1 MILDVRDVH
10 TFYGTSHIL
19 FGVSLDVGEGETVC
33 LLGRNGAGKS
43 TTLRSIM
50 GLTPPA
56 SGSITYHGVQLMG
69 KPPYSIAKLG
79 IGFVPDDRGIFADL
93 TVHENLEVAET
104 RRRGGGNGEAWT
116 LERVYAAFPSLQ
128 GLRARRGEHL
138 SGGEQRLLSVARAL
152 LTHPRLLIFDEPA
165 EGLSPLVVR
174 AVRDWIRRLKQGGIS
189 ILLSEQNVR
198 FALEVSDR
206 AYVIDKGVIRH
217 QGSVEE
223 LRANE
228 EVRKRYLMV

>member
-1 MILDVRDVH
+1 VILDVRDLH

-19 FGVSLDVGEGETVC
+19 FGVSLEVREGETVC

-56 SGSITYHGVQLMG
+56 SGSVTYNGVELIG
-69 KPPYSIAKLG
+69 KPTYTIARLG

-93 TVHENLEVAET
+93 TVHENLEIAET
-104 RRRGGGNGEAWT
+104 RRRPNGDAWT
-116 LERVYAAFPSLQ
+116 LERLYSAFPMLQ

-174 AVRDWIRRLKQGGIS
+174 AVREWIVRLKQSGMS

-198 FALEVSDR
+198 FAMEVSDR

-217 QGSVEE
+217 HGSVEE

-228 EVRKRYLMV
+228 EIRKRYLMV

>member
-19 FGVSLDVGEGETVC
+19 FGVSLNVSQGETVC

-56 SGSITYHGVQLMG
+56 SGSIAYDGVELIG
-69 KPPYSIAKLG
+69 KPPYAIAKLG
-79 IGFVPDDRGIFADL
+79 VGFVPDDRGIFADL
-93 TVHENLEVAET
+93 TVHENLEIAET
-104 RRRGGGNGEAWT
+104 RRRPNGDAWT
-116 LERVYAAFPSLQ
+116 LERLYSAFPMLQ

-174 AVRDWIRRLKQGGIS
+174 AVREWILRLKQSGIS

-198 FALEVSDR
+198 FAIEVSDR

-217 QGSVEE
+217 QGTVEE

-228 EVRKRYLMV
+228 EIRKRYLMV

>member
-1 MILDVRDVH
+1 MAVMD
-10 TFYGTSHIL
+10 
-19 FGVSLDVGEGETVC
+19 
-33 LLGRNGAGKS
+33 
-43 TTLRSIM
+43 
-50 GLTPPA
+50 
-56 SGSITYHGVQLMG
+56 
-69 KPPYSIAKLG
+69 
-79 IGFVPDDRGIFADL
+79 
-93 TVHENLEVAET
+93 
-104 RRRGGGNGEAWT
+104 
-116 LERVYAAFPSLQ
+116 
-128 GLRARRGEHL
+128 RARRGEHL

-152 LTHPRLLIFDEPA
+152 LTHPRLLVFDEPA
-165 EGLSPLVVR
+165 EGLSPPVVR

-228 EVRKRYLMV
+228 DVRKRYLMV

>member
-1 MILDVRDVH
+1 MILAVRDVH

-19 FGVSLDVGEGETVC
+19 FGVSLEVRAGETVC

-50 GLTPPA
+50 GLTRPA
-56 SGSITYHGVQLMG
+56 SGSVTYNGVELIG
-69 KPPYSIAKLG
+69 KPPHTIARLG

-93 TVHENLEVAET
+93 TVHENLEIAET
-104 RRRGGGNGEAWT
+104 RRRPNGDAWT
-116 LERVYAAFPSLQ
+116 LERLYSAFPTLQ

-174 AVRDWIRRLKQGGIS
+174 AVREWILRLKLSGMS

-198 FALEVSDR
+198 FAMEVSDR

-228 EVRKRYLMV
+228 EIRRRYLMV

>member
-1 MILDVRDVH
+1 MILDVRDLH

-19 FGVSLDVGEGETVC
+19 FGVSLEVREGETVC

-56 SGSITYHGVQLMG
+56 SGSVTYNGVELIG
-69 KPPYSIAKLG
+69 KPPYTIARLG

-93 TVHENLEVAET
+93 TVHENLEIAET
-104 RRRGGGNGEAWT
+104 RRRPNGDAWT
-116 LERVYAAFPSLQ
+116 LERLYSAFPMLQ

-174 AVRDWIRRLKQGGIS
+174 AVREWILRLKQSGMS

-198 FALEVSDR
+198 FAMEVSDR
-206 AYVIDKGVIRH
+206 AYVIDKGEIRH

-228 EVRKRYLMV
+228 EIRKRYLMV

>member
-1 MILDVRDVH
+1 MILEVRDVH

-19 FGVSLDVGEGETVC
+19 FGVSLGVGEGETVC

-56 SGSITYHGVQLMG
+56 SGSITYHGVELIG
-69 KPPYSIAKLG
+69 KPTYTIARLG

-104 RRRGGGNGEAWT
+104 RRPPKGNGEAWT
-116 LERVYAAFPSLQ
+116 LERLYAAFPALE
-128 GLRARRGEHL
+128 GLRTRRGEHL

-152 LTHPRLLIFDEPA
+152 LTHPRLLVFDEPA

-174 AVRDWIRRLKQGGIS
+174 AVRDWILRLKQNGIS

-198 FALEVSDR
+198 FAMEVSDR
-206 AYVIDKGVIRH
+206 AYVIDNGVIRH
-217 QGSVEE
+217 QGTVDE
-223 LRANE
+223 LRGNE

>member
-1 MILDVRDVH
+1 MILAVRDVH

-19 FGVSLDVGEGETVC
+19 FGVSLEVREGETVC

-56 SGSITYHGVQLMG
+56 SGSVTYNGVELIG
-69 KPPYSIAKLG
+69 KPPYTIARLG

-93 TVHENLEVAET
+93 TVHENLEIAET
-104 RRRGGGNGEAWT
+104 RRRPNRDAWT
-116 LERVYAAFPSLQ
+116 LERLYSAFPTLQ

-174 AVRDWIRRLKQGGIS
+174 AVREWILRLKQSGIS

-198 FALEVSDR
+198 FAMEVSDR

-228 EVRKRYLMV
+228 EIRKRYLMV

>member
-1 MILDVRDVH
+1 VILDVRDVH

-19 FGVSLDVGEGETVC
+19 FGVSLTVSEGETVC

-56 SGSITYHGVQLMG
+56 SGSITYNGVELIG
-69 KPPYSIAKLG
+69 KPPYTIARLG

-93 TVHENLEVAET
+93 TVHENLEIAQT
-104 RRRGGGNGEAWT
+104 RRRSHGDAWT
-116 LERVYAAFPSLQ
+116 LERLYIAFPTLH
-128 GLRARRGEHL
+128 GLRTRRGEHL

-174 AVRDWIRRLKQGGIS
+174 AVREWILRLKQSGLA
-189 ILLSEQNVR
+189 ILLSEQNVK

-206 AYVIDKGVIRH
+206 AYVIDKGAIRH
-217 QGSVEE
+217 QGRVEE
-223 LRANE
+223 LRENE

>member
-1 MILDVRDVH
+1 VILEVRDIH

-19 FGVSLDVGEGETVC
+19 FGVSLNVGEGETVC

-50 GLTPPA
+50 GLTAPA
-56 SGSITYHGVQLMG
+56 SGSITYNGVQLIG
-69 KPPYSIAKLG
+69 KPPYTIARLG

-93 TVHENLEVAET
+93 TVHENLEIAET
-104 RRRGGGNGEAWT
+104 RRRGNGDAWT
-116 LERVYAAFPSLQ
+116 LERLYTAFPMLK
-128 GLRARRGEHL
+128 GLRDRRGEHL

-174 AVRDWIRRLKQGGIS
+174 AVRDWVVRLKESGLS
-189 ILLSEQNVR
+189 ILLSEQNVK
-198 FALEVSDR
+198 FAMEVSDR

-228 EVRKRYLMV
+228 EIRKRYLMV

>member
-1 MILDVRDVH
+1 VILDVRDVH

-19 FGVSLDVGEGETVC
+19 FGVSLTVSEGETVC

-56 SGSITYHGVQLMG
+56 SGRITYNGVELIG
-69 KPPYSIAKLG
+69 KPPYTIARLG

-93 TVHENLEVAET
+93 TVHENLEIAQT
-104 RRRGGGNGEAWT
+104 RRRPDGDAWT
-116 LERVYAAFPSLQ
+116 LERLYAAFPMLH

-152 LTHPRLLIFDEPA
+152 LTHPRLVIFDEPA

-174 AVRDWIRRLKQGGIS
+174 TVREWILRLKQSGLA
-189 ILLSEQNVR
+189 ILLSEQNVK

-217 QGSVEE
+217 QGRVEE
-223 LRANE
+223 LRENE

>member
-1 MILDVRDVH
+1 VILAVRDVH

-19 FGVSLDVGEGETVC
+19 FGVSLEVREGETVC

-56 SGSITYHGVQLMG
+56 SGSVTYNGVELIG
-69 KPPYSIAKLG
+69 KPPHTIARLG

-93 TVHENLEVAET
+93 TVHENLEIAET
-104 RRRGGGNGEAWT
+104 RRRPNGDTWT
-116 LERVYAAFPSLQ
+116 LERLYSAFPTLQ

-165 EGLSPLVVR
+165 EGLSPLVVKAIR
-174 AVRDWIRRLKQGGIS
+174 EWILRLKQSGMS

-198 FALEVSDR
+198 FAMEVSDR

-228 EVRKRYLMV
+228 EIRKRYLMV

>member
-1 MILDVRDVH
+1 MILEVRDLH

-19 FGVSLDVGEGETVC
+19 FGVSLEVREGETVC

-56 SGSITYHGVQLMG
+56 SGSVTYNGVELIG
-69 KPPYSIAKLG
+69 KPPYTIARLG

-93 TVHENLEVAET
+93 TVHENLEIAET
-104 RRRGGGNGEAWT
+104 RRRPNGDAWT
-116 LERVYAAFPSLQ
+116 LERLYSAFPMLQ

-174 AVRDWIRRLKQGGIS
+174 AVREWILRLKQSGMS

-198 FALEVSDR
+198 FAMEVSDR

-228 EVRKRYLMV
+228 EIRKRYLMV

>member
-1 MILDVRDVH
+1 VILDVRDVH

-19 FGVSLDVGEGETVC
+19 FGVSLAVSQGETVC

-56 SGSITYHGVQLMG
+56 SGSIAYDGVELIG
-69 KPPYSIAKLG
+69 KPPYAIAKLG
-79 IGFVPDDRGIFADL
+79 VGFVPDDRGIFADL

-104 RRRGGGNGEAWT
+104 RRRPNGDAWT
-116 LERVYAAFPSLQ
+116 LERLYSAFPMLQ
-128 GLRARRGEHL
+128 GLRTRRGEHL

-152 LTHPRLLIFDEPA
+152 LTRPRLLIFDEPA

-174 AVRDWIRRLKQGGIS
+174 AVRDWILRLKQSGIS

-198 FALEVSDR
+198 FAIEVSDR

-217 QGSVEE
+217 QGTVEE

-228 EVRKRYLMV
+228 EIRKRYLMV

>member
-19 FGVSLDVGEGETVC
+19 FGVSLNVSQGETVC

-56 SGSITYHGVQLMG
+56 SGSIAYDGVELIG
-69 KPPYSIAKLG
+69 KPPYAIAKLG
-79 IGFVPDDRGIFADL
+79 VGFVPDDRGIFADL
-93 TVHENLEVAET
+93 TVHENLEIAET
-104 RRRGGGNGEAWT
+104 RRRPNGDAWT
-116 LERVYAAFPSLQ
+116 LERLYSAFPMLQ
-128 GLRARRGEHL
+128 GLRTRRGEHL

-174 AVRDWIRRLKQGGIS
+174 AVREWILRLKQSGIS

-198 FALEVSDR
+198 FAMEVSDR

-217 QGSVEE
+217 QGTVEE

-228 EVRKRYLMV
+228 EIRKRYLMV

>member
-1 MILDVRDVH
+1 VILDVRDLH

-19 FGVSLDVGEGETVC
+19 FGVSLEVREGETVC

-56 SGSITYHGVQLMG
+56 SGSVTYNGVELIG
-69 KPPYSIAKLG
+69 KPPYTIARLG

-93 TVHENLEVAET
+93 TVHENLEIAET
-104 RRRGGGNGEAWT
+104 RRRPNGDAWT
-116 LERVYAAFPSLQ
+116 LERLYSAFPMLQ

-174 AVRDWIRRLKQGGIS
+174 AVREWIVRLKQSGMS

-198 FALEVSDR
+198 FAMEVSDR

-217 QGSVEE
+217 HGSVEE

-228 EVRKRYLMV
+228 EIRKRYLMV

>member
-1 MILDVRDVH
+1 VILDVRDIH

-19 FGVSLDVGEGETVC
+19 FGVSLNVGQGETVC

-50 GLTPPA
+50 GLTAPA
-56 SGSITYHGVQLMG
+56 SGSITYNGVQLIG
-69 KPPYSIAKLG
+69 KPPYTIARLG

-93 TVHENLEVAET
+93 TVHENLEIAET
-104 RRRGGGNGEAWT
+104 RRRGNGEAWT
-116 LERVYAAFPSLQ
+116 IERLYTAFPMLK
-128 GLRARRGEHL
+128 GLRDRRGEHL

-174 AVRDWIRRLKQGGIS
+174 AVRDWVVRLKESGLS
-189 ILLSEQNVR
+189 ILLSEQNVK
-198 FALEVSDR
+198 FAMEVSDR

-228 EVRKRYLMV
+228 EIRKRYLMV

>member
-19 FGVSLDVGEGETVC
+19 FGVSLTVSQGETVC

-56 SGSITYHGVQLMG
+56 SGSIAYDGVELIG
-69 KPPYSIAKLG
+69 KPPYAIAKLG
-79 IGFVPDDRGIFADL
+79 VGFVPDDRGIFADL
-93 TVHENLEVAET
+93 TVHENLEIAET
-104 RRRGGGNGEAWT
+104 RRRPNGDAWT
-116 LERVYAAFPSLQ
+116 LERLYSAFPMLQ
-128 GLRARRGEHL
+128 GLRTRRGEHL

-174 AVRDWIRRLKQGGIS
+174 AVREWILRLKQSGIS

-198 FALEVSDR
+198 FATEVSDR

-217 QGSVEE
+217 QGTVEE

-228 EVRKRYLMV
+228 EIRKRYLMV

>member
-1 MILDVRDVH
+1 MILEVRDLH
-10 TFYGTSHIL
+10 AFYGTSHIL
-19 FGVSLDVGEGETVC
+19 FGVSLTVGAGETVC
-33 LLGRNGAGKS
+33 LLGRNGAGKT

-56 SGSITYHGVQLMG
+56 SGSVTYNGREVIG
-69 KPPYSIAKLG
+69 KPPYAIARLG
-79 IGFVPDDRGIFADL
+79 IGYVPDDRGIFADL
-93 TVHENLEVAET
+93 TVHENLEVAEP
-104 RRRGGGNGEAWT
+104 RRRPPGEAWT
-116 LERVYAAFPSLQ
+116 LERLYAAFPTLHD
-128 GLRARRGEHL
+128 LRTRRGEHL

-152 LTHPRLLIFDEPA
+152 LTNPQFLLLDEPA

-174 AVRDWIRRLKQGGIS
+174 AVREWILRLKASGLS

-198 FALEVSDR
+198 FAMEVSDR

-217 QGSVEE
+217 QGSVAE
-223 LRANE
+223 LRDNE

>member
-1 MILDVRDVH
+1 MTLDVRDVH

-19 FGVSLDVGEGETVC
+19 FGVSLTVSEGETVC

-50 GLTPPA
+50 GLTPAA
-56 SGSITYHGVQLMG
+56 SGTITYNGVELIG
-69 KPPYSIAKLG
+69 KPPYTIARLG

-104 RRRGGGNGEAWT
+104 RRRGSGNGEAWT
-116 LERVYAAFPSLQ
+116 LERVYAAFPMLE

-152 LTHPRLLIFDEPA
+152 LTHPRLLVFDEPA

-174 AVRDWIRRLKQGGIS
+174 AVRDWILRLKQSGIA
-189 ILLSEQNVR
+189 ILLSEQNVK
-198 FALEVSDR
+198 FALQVSDR
-206 AYVIDKGVIRH
+206 GYVIDKGVIRH
-217 QGSVEE
+217 HGTVEE
-223 LRANE
+223 LRGNE
-228 EVRKRYLMV
+228 EIRKRYLMV

>member
-1 MILDVRDVH
+1 MILAVRDVH

-19 FGVSLDVGEGETVC
+19 FGVSLEVREGETVC

-56 SGSITYHGVQLMG
+56 SGSVTYNGVELIG
-69 KPPYSIAKLG
+69 KPPYTIARLG

-93 TVHENLEVAET
+93 TVHENLEIAET
-104 RRRGGGNGEAWT
+104 RRRPNGDAWT
-116 LERVYAAFPSLQ
+116 LERLYSAFPMLQ
-128 GLRARRGEHL
+128 GLRTRRGEHL

-174 AVRDWIRRLKQGGIS
+174 AVREWILRLKQSGIS

-198 FALEVSDR
+198 FAMEVSDR

-228 EVRKRYLMV
+228 EIRKRYLMV

>member
-1 MILDVRDVH
+1 MILEIRDVH
-10 TFYGTSHIL
+10 TFYGTSHVL
-19 FGVSLDVGEGETVC
+19 FGVSLGVGEGETVC

-56 SGSITYHGVQLMG
+56 SGSITYNGREVIG
-69 KPPYSIAKLG
+69 RPPYAIARLG

-104 RRRGGGNGEAWT
+104 RRGGDGDVWT
-116 LERVYAAFPSLQ
+116 LERLYAAFPMLRA
-128 GLRARRGEHL
+128 LRARRGEHL

-152 LTHPRLLIFDEPA
+152 LTHPRLLILDEPA
-165 EGLSPLVVR
+165 EGLSPLVVK
-174 AVRDWIRRLKQGGIS
+174 AVRDWILRLKQSGIS
-189 ILLSEQNVR
+189 MLLSEQNVR

-217 QGSVEE
+217 QGTVAE
-223 LRANE
+223 LRENE
-228 EVRKRYLMV
+228 EIRKRYLMV

>member
-1 MILDVRDVH
+1 VILEVRDLH

-19 FGVSLDVGEGETVC
+19 FGVSLEVREGETVC

-56 SGSITYHGVQLMG
+56 SGSVTYNGVELIG
-69 KPPYSIAKLG
+69 KPPYTIARLG

-93 TVHENLEVAET
+93 TVHENLEIAET
-104 RRRGGGNGEAWT
+104 RRRPNGDAWT
-116 LERVYAAFPSLQ
+116 LERLYSAFPMLQ

-174 AVRDWIRRLKQGGIS
+174 AVREWILRLKQSGMS

-198 FALEVSDR
+198 FAMEVSDR

-228 EVRKRYLMV
+228 EIRKRYLMV

>member
-1 MILDVRDVH
+1 MILAVRDVH

-19 FGVSLDVGEGETVC
+19 FGVSLEVREGETVC

-56 SGSITYHGVQLMG
+56 SGSVTYNGVELIG
-69 KPPYSIAKLG
+69 EPPYTIARLG

-93 TVHENLEVAET
+93 TVHENLEIAET
-104 RRRGGGNGEAWT
+104 RRRPNGDTWT
-116 LERVYAAFPSLQ
+116 LERLYSAFPTLQ

-174 AVRDWIRRLKQGGIS
+174 AVREWILRLKQSGMS

-198 FALEVSDR
+198 FAMEVSDR

-217 QGSVEE
+217 QGSVDE

-228 EVRKRYLMV
+228 EIRKRYLMV

>member
-1 MILDVRDVH
+1 MILDVRDLH

-19 FGVSLDVGEGETVC
+19 FGVSLEVREGETVC

-56 SGSITYHGVQLMG
+56 SGSVTYNGVELIG
-69 KPPYSIAKLG
+69 KPTYTIARLG

-93 TVHENLEVAET
+93 TVHENLEIAET
-104 RRRGGGNGEAWT
+104 RRRPNGDAWT
-116 LERVYAAFPSLQ
+116 LERLYSAFPMLQ

-174 AVRDWIRRLKQGGIS
+174 AVREWILRLKQSGMS

-198 FALEVSDR
+198 FAMEVSDR

-217 QGSVEE
+217 HGSVEE

-228 EVRKRYLMV
+228 EIRKRYLMV

>member
-1 MILDVRDVH
+1 MILAVRDVH

-19 FGVSLDVGEGETVC
+19 FGVSLEVREGETVC

-56 SGSITYHGVQLMG
+56 SGSVTYNGVELIG
-69 KPPYSIAKLG
+69 KPPYTIARLG

-93 TVHENLEVAET
+93 TVHENLEIAET
-104 RRRGGGNGEAWT
+104 RRRPNGDAWT
-116 LERVYAAFPSLQ
+116 LERLYSAFPMLQ

-174 AVRDWIRRLKQGGIS
+174 AVREWILRLKQSGMS

-198 FALEVSDR
+198 FAMEVSDR

-228 EVRKRYLMV
+228 EIRKRYLMV

>member
-19 FGVSLDVGEGETVC
+19 FGVSLTVSQGETVC

-56 SGSITYHGVQLMG
+56 SGSIAYDGVELIG
-69 KPPYSIAKLG
+69 KPPYAIAKLG
-79 IGFVPDDRGIFADL
+79 VGFVPDDRGIFADL
-93 TVHENLEVAET
+93 TVHENLEIAET
-104 RRRGGGNGEAWT
+104 RRRPNGDAWT
-116 LERVYAAFPSLQ
+116 LERLYSAFPTLQ
-128 GLRARRGEHL
+128 GLRTRRGEHL

-174 AVRDWIRRLKQGGIS
+174 AVREWILRLKQSGIS

-198 FALEVSDR
+198 FATEVSDR

-228 EVRKRYLMV
+228 EIRKRYLMV

>member
-10 TFYGTSHIL
+10 TYYGTSHIL
-19 FGVSLDVGEGETVC
+19 FGVSLDVSEGETVC

-56 SGSITYHGVQLMG
+56 SGSVKYNGVELTG
-69 KPPYSIAKLG
+69 KPTYTIAKLG
-79 IGFVPDDRGIFADL
+79 IGFVPDDRGIFPDL
-93 TVHENLEVAET
+93 TVQENLEIAET
-104 RRRGGGNGEAWT
+104 RRRGNGDAWT
-116 LERVYAAFPSLQ
+116 LARLYEAFPMLQ
-128 GLRARRGEHL
+128 GLRGRRGEHL

-152 LTHPRLLIFDEPA
+152 LTHPRLMIFDEPA

-174 AVRDWIRRLKQGGIS
+174 AVRDWILRLKRDGMAM
-189 ILLSEQNVR
+189 LLSEQNVK

-217 QGSVEE
+217 HGTVEE
-223 LRANE
+223 LKGNE
-228 EVRKRYLMV
+228 EIRKRYLMV

>member
-1 MILDVRDVH
+1 VILDVRDIH

-19 FGVSLDVGEGETVC
+19 FGVSLNVGQGETVC

-50 GLTPPA
+50 GLTAPA
-56 SGSITYHGVQLMG
+56 SGSITYNGVQLIG
-69 KPPYSIAKLG
+69 KPPYTIARLG

-93 TVHENLEVAET
+93 TVQENLEIAET
-104 RRRGGGNGEAWT
+104 RRRGNGDAWT
-116 LERVYAAFPSLQ
+116 LERLYTAFPMLK
-128 GLRARRGEHL
+128 GLRDRRGEHL

-174 AVRDWIRRLKQGGIS
+174 AVRDWVVRLKEGGLS
-189 ILLSEQNVR
+189 ILLSEQNVK
-198 FALEVSDR
+198 FAMEVSDR

-228 EVRKRYLMV
+228 EIRKRYLMV

>member
-19 FGVSLDVGEGETVC
+19 FGVSLAVSQGETVC

-56 SGSITYHGVQLMG
+56 SGSIAYDGVELIG
-69 KPPYSIAKLG
+69 KPPYAIAKLG
-79 IGFVPDDRGIFADL
+79 VGFVPDDRGIFADL

-104 RRRGGGNGEAWT
+104 RRRPNGDAWT
-116 LERVYAAFPSLQ
+116 LERLYSAFPMLQ

-152 LTHPRLLIFDEPA
+152 LTRPRLLIFDEPA

-174 AVRDWIRRLKQGGIS
+174 AVRDWILRLKQSGIS

-198 FALEVSDR
+198 FAIEVSDR

-217 QGSVEE
+217 QGTVEE

-228 EVRKRYLMV
+228 EIRKRYLMV